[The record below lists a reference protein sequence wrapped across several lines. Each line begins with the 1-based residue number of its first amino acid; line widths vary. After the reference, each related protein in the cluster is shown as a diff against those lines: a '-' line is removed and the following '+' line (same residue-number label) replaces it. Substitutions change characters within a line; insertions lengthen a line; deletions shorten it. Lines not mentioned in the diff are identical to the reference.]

1 MYNNNFPSF
10 AGCYCYFYNLQK
22 DVAFKSAQVLFANKP
37 DNSQWKLVE
46 SLSSIIIPREISIS
60 SIPHEP
66 LKRSSVRS
74 TALEGYLITGVQGTV
89 SIVETTRRQKSCF
102 ESLRSGERI
111 FGGEAGLNK
120 LRESYGIK
128 RLPPKVVDV
137 SSTFRPRDA
146 SLLCAKFSMTRLRL
160 HRRVR
165 IGGQILK
172 NI

>member
-1 MYNNNFPSF
+1 M
-10 AGCYCYFYNLQK
+10 
-22 DVAFKSAQVLFANKP
+22 
-37 DNSQWKLVE
+37 
-46 SLSSIIIPREISIS
+46 
-60 SIPHEP
+60 
-66 LKRSSVRS
+66 RS

-165 IGGQILK
+165 IGG
-172 NI
+172 